1 MNREK
6 WNRVSLKIKWIYHKS
21 DGCRWILAL
30 YVVIGAL
37 QAVLG
42 VSYALVF
49 KHMIDIVTGELTGSV
64 YQMILLVGGVLLS
77 QEVFSALQS
86 ALIVQTRQKMTNRL
100 KEEMFDAVLRSSWTE
115 IEKIHSGD
123 IVNRLENDSTTI
135 INCLTDTV
143 PQMINSLFR
152 LCFAFGT
159 MLYLDWV
166 IAVVSVI
173 ILPFIL
179 LIAKFV
185 LKRLRKLNKELRII
199 SSKSTAYIQETIQHS
214 MVVKAFQIEKE
225 KSQGLSSIYNSMLDI
240 VIKRNLLGILS
251 GSLISVGFSLGYLFA
266 FITGAWRMEAG
277 LISFGTVTAFLQ
289 LVSQVQNPLYIL
301 ANIVPNLVSIS
312 IASERLMELNDLEK
326 EEFEQKE
333 PLAAPV
339 RIQFRNVTFGYGRK
353 NLVLK
358 DICCTL
364 ESGEATAIIGKTG
377 EGKTTFLKLLLAFLT
392 PQEGD
397 IFLET
402 NNAVV
407 VNGIAYRNT
416 YTYVPQGNT
425 LFSGTV
431 RQNLLLNEE
440 WKEEELKKAIFCAC
454 AEFLYELPQGLD
466 TTLGE
471 KGAGLSEGQA
481 LRVAIV
487 RGLLRNAPIMIFD
500 ESTAALDEMTQ
511 IRVFTRIKESY
522 RNKTMIFVTHK
533 LSLACKC
540 DCIIRIENQN
550 IYPVKKEELEQ
561 EINRIEHEERNQMIN
576 GTL

>member
-339 RIQFRNVTFGYGRK
+339 RIRFKNVTFGYGRK

>member
-64 YQMILLVGGVLLS
+64 YQMILLVGVVLLS

-115 IEKIHSGD
+115 IEQIHSGD

-339 RIQFRNVTFGYGRK
+339 RIRFKNVTFGYGRK

-561 EINRIEHEERNQMIN
+561 EINRIEQEERNQMIN

>member
-6 WNRVSLKIKWIYHKS
+6 WNRIGLKIKWIYHKS

-30 YVVIGAL
+30 YIVIGAL

-64 YQMILLVGGVLLS
+64 YQMVLLVGIVLLS

-152 LCFAFGT
+152 VCFAFGT
-159 MLYLDWV
+159 MLYLDWI

-240 VIKRNLLGILS
+240 IIKRNLLGILS

-339 RIQFRNVTFGYGRK
+339 RIRFKNVTFGYGRK

-481 LRVAIV
+481 LRVSIV

-561 EINRIEHEERNQMIN
+561 EINRIEQEERNQMIN

>member
-339 RIQFRNVTFGYGRK
+339 RIRFRNVTFGYGRK

>member
-6 WNRVSLKIKWIYHKS
+6 WNRIGLKIKWIYHKS

-30 YVVIGAL
+30 YIVIGAL

-64 YQMILLVGGVLLS
+64 YQMVLLVGIVLLS

-152 LCFAFGT
+152 VCFAFGT
-159 MLYLDWV
+159 MLYLDWI

-240 VIKRNLLGILS
+240 IIKRNLLGILS

-339 RIQFRNVTFGYGRK
+339 RIRFKNVTFGYGRK

-440 WKEEELKKAIFCAC
+440 WKEEKLKKAIFCAC

-561 EINRIEHEERNQMIN
+561 EINRIEQEERNQMIN

>member
-135 INCLTDTV
+135 INCLTDTI

>member
-64 YQMILLVGGVLLS
+64 YQMILLVGVVLLS

-339 RIQFRNVTFGYGRK
+339 RIRFRNVTFGYGRK